1 MDLSTLIAQCKQQ
14 NPKAQEALF
23 LEFRNALYNTSL
35 KYCKNTVEAQD
46 NVHDAFVIIFETIK
60 NYRDQGSFQ
69 GWMQRITINQA
80 VKKYRLKSKEIL
92 TEAPRTTTQIED
104 DSPLKHAVD
113 LDSILAAIQE
123 LPNQYRLV
131 FNLYT
136 LDNYSH
142 QQVAEMLGISVGT
155 SKSNLHRAKHL
166 LKEKLTKNV
175 AHTAQQSGI

>member
-1 MDLSTLIAQCKQQ
+1 MDLDLLIAQCKKQ

-23 LEFRNALYNTSL
+23 LEYRDALYNTSL
-35 KYCKNTVEAQD
+35 KYCRNTTEAQD

-60 NYRDQGSFQ
+60 KYSGKGSFQ

-80 VKKYRLKSKEIL
+80 VKKYRNKTKEIL
-92 TEAPRTTTQIED
+92 TDQPRTSTPIED
-104 DSPLKHAVD
+104 DSPLTKPVQ
-113 LDSILAAIQE
+113 LDTILTAIQE

-142 QQVAEMLGISVGT
+142 KQIAKMLQISVGT
-155 SKSNLHRAKHL
+155 SKSNLHRAKQL
-166 LKEKLTKNV
+166 LKAKLTKFV
-175 AHTAQQSGI
+175 EHSTK